1 MTRTSGRFWLG
12 LVIAAYTPTFA
23 ADAQE
28 PTSAQA
34 MAAALIGSWT
44 LQSWTLANGSPRC
57 SEEEGRVSG
66 LLVYTSDGHMSVQ
79 LGCSEIDVGD
89 LSGLSPQQVVARLS
103 RRHFTYYGPY
113 TVDAAAQAVTHHVEG
128 SSSEGFVGS
137 DQVRPFVLEGRER
150 LVLSPEGS
158 GQRLV
163 WLRNR

>member
-1 MTRTSGRFWLG
+1 MKRTSGRFWLG
-12 LVIAAYTPTFA
+12 LVIAAFAPTLA

-34 MAAALIGSWT
+34 LAAALIGSWT
-44 LQSWTLANGSPRC
+44 LESWTLATGSPRC

-79 LGCSEIDVGD
+79 LGCSEIDLGD
-89 LSGLSPQQVVARLS
+89 LSGLSAPEVVARLS
-103 RRHFTYYGPY
+103 RRHFTYYGSY
-113 TVDAAAQAVTHHVEG
+113 TLDAAAQTVTHHVEG
-128 SSSEGFVGS
+128 SSSADFVDS

-158 GQRLV
+158 DQRLV

>member
-34 MAAALIGSWT
+34 LADALIGSWT
-44 LQSWTLANGSPRC
+44 LESWTLANGSPRC

-113 TVDAAAQAVTHHVEG
+113 TLDAAAQTVTHHVEG
-128 SSSEGFVGS
+128 SSSADFVGS
-137 DQVRPFVLEGRER
+137 DQVRPFVFEGPER

-158 GQRLV
+158 SQLLAWR
-163 WLRNR
+163 RNR